1 MPASRI
7 KALPMSFVIIA
18 ATFATL
24 IMVPQE
30 TDALAEHGAI
40 SIVGDEGFTV
50 DNGVTSGTGSS
61 GDPYIIEGWEIVLER
76 GICIAIRESRAH
88 YVIRDVHLT
97 GGAIGISLRD
107 AQNGLVTDSI
117 IDNNTAGIYA
127 FYAHDTTIS
136 DCVISNATLGINIQ
150 YCEGFSV
157 KGVTFADNELDIQEA
172 SLLWEYTREAQ
183 KVFVV
188 AGAIL
193 IGFVGLLV
201 YFRVKDWRKG
211 DLEPPPM

>member
-1 MPASRI
+1 MAPGRTRN
-7 KALPMSFVIIA
+7 LFVSLMVV
-18 ATFATL
+18 TATL
-24 IMVPQE
+24 AALISTPD
-30 TDALAEHGAI
+30 DATAFAEHGAI

-61 GDPYIIEGWEIVLER
+61 GDPYIIEGWEIALER

-107 AQNGLVTDSI
+107 AQNGLVTDSV

-157 KGVTFADNELDIQEA
+157 RDVTFADNELDIKEV
-172 SLLWEYTREAQ
+172 SLLWEYTRAAQ

-188 AGAIL
+188 VGAIL
-193 IGFVGLLV
+193 IGFVVLLV

-211 DLEPPPM
+211 DVEPPPT

>member
-1 MPASRI
+1 MFP
-7 KALPMSFVIIA
+7 
-18 ATFATL
+18 ATFIVLVA
-24 IMVPQE
+24 VPE
-30 TDALAEHGAI
+30 GADALAEHGAI

-107 AQNGLVTDSI
+107 AQNGLVTDSV

-136 DCVISNATLGINIQ
+136 NCVISNATLGINIQ

-157 KGVTFADNELDIQEA
+157 KDVTFADNELDIKEV
-172 SLLWEYTREAQ
+172 SLLWEYTRAAQ

-193 IGFVGLLV
+193 IGFVVLLV
-201 YFRVKDWRKG
+201 YFRLKDWRKG
-211 DLEPPPM
+211 DIELPPP